1 MENPAKLIETLKRN
15 QWIVQ
20 AQTEGLSHQDGLLQ
34 LPFRGNCLN
43 WVLGHIALNRDK
55 MLVLI
60 GRESVL
66 DEDEYAAYRR
76 GAQALLTEEGA
87 VSQQALLENLAQLA
101 ERLEAGLGRCSPGAL
116 AEVVDE
122 KHGFTLGDRLWFLL
136 WHETYHLGQLEYLR
150 QLAGKDD
157 SVIP

>member
-1 MENPAKLIETLKRN
+1 MANPAKLIETLKRN

-20 AQTEGLSHQDGLLQ
+20 AQTDGLSHEDGLLQ

-55 MLVLI
+55 LLMLA
-60 GRESVL
+60 GRESLL
-66 DEDEYAAYRR
+66 DEGEYAPYGR
-76 GAQALLTEEGA
+76 GAQPIQSEEGA
-87 VSQQALLENLAQLA
+87 VSLEVLLKTLAELA
-101 ERLEAGLGRCSPGAL
+101 ERLEAGLERCSPGAL

-122 KHGFTLGDRLWFLL
+122 KHGFTLGDRIEFLL

-157 SVIP
+157 SVIS

>member
-1 MENPAKLIETLKRN
+1 VENPPKLIDTLKRN

-20 AQTEGLSHQDGLLQ
+20 AQTEGLSHQDSLLQ

-43 WVLGHIALNRDK
+43 WVLGHIAVNRDK
-55 MLVLI
+55 MLVFM
-60 GRESVL
+60 GRESLL
-66 DEDEYAAYRR
+66 DEGDYDAYRR
-76 GAQALLTEEGA
+76 GAQPILTDEGT
-87 VSQQALLENLAQLA
+87 VSLEALLEALAQLA
-101 ERLEAGLGRCSPGAL
+101 ERLEAGLERCSPGAL

-157 SVIP
+157 SIIA

>member
-20 AQTEGLSHQDGLLQ
+20 AQTDGLTHQDSLLQ
-34 LPFRGNCLN
+34 LPFRGNCMN

-55 MLVLI
+55 MLALM
-60 GRESVL
+60 GREPVL
-66 DEDEYAAYRR
+66 KEGEYEAYRR
-76 GAQALLTEEGA
+76 GAGPILSEEGA
-87 VSQQALLENLAQLA
+87 VSLQALLEALAQLA
-101 ERLEAGLGRCSPGAL
+101 ERLEAGLERCSPGAL

-122 KHGFTLGDRLWFLL
+122 KHGFTLGDRLGFLL

-157 SVIP
+157 SIIS